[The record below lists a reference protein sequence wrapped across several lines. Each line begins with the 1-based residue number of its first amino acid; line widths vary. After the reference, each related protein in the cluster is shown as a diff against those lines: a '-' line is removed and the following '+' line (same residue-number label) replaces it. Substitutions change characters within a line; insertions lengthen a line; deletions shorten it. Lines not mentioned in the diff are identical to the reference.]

1 MSPLSLLPLPLH
13 SFQPEPTSQLE
24 LMRDP
29 AELRV
34 FLQERAGE
42 LQALALG
49 ALQDAAREALPVA
62 AAVAAEVV
70 AAEAS
75 AAEASVAEV
84 AAAEKAKKKARKGAK
99 AAGAAAAES
108 TAAGTAAAAAAAA
121 AVVRWLVHI

>member
-1 MSPLSLLPLPLH
+1 MNGRTRSTKRHMSPLSLLPLPLH

-62 AAVAAEVV
+62 AAVAAEGV
-70 AAEAS
+70 AAIRAALAQRGEANVILATGS
-75 AAEASVAEV
+75 SQFGMLDALMKSDIDFS
-84 AAAEKAKKKARKGAK
+84 K
-99 AAGAAAAES
+99 
-108 TAAGTAAAAAAAA
+108 
-121 AVVRWLVHI
+121 VRAFC

>member
-84 AAAEKAKKKARKGAK
+84 AAAEKAKKAREGAE
-99 AAGAAAAES
+99 AADAAAAES
-108 TAAGTAAAAAAAA
+108 TAAGTAAAAAVAQSAPP
-121 AVVRWLVHI
+121 